1 MNKSNL
7 RALLTPIVLALAIV
21 FGMML
26 NRFLPDRGQVSASS
40 EMFLPVTGSKLDLII
55 KMIQHTYV
63 DTVDTREIVDNTD
76 QGIVRPVRVVNVESL
91 GAINKLYTG
100 VVEAEEYSNL
110 AFKLSGPLIAMNVD
124 EGQKVKKGQVIA
136 AVDPLDYRLQFEA
149 NKAAYLTAKSQ
160 LERNRRLLSMQAISQ
175 QEYEIAEANYIK
187 GKSAYETSAN
197 TLEDTKLRAPFDG
210 FVEKKFVENYQKV
223 NPGESIIKLVNP
235 NKLAVGFTLPETSVD
250 LTRTPM
256 TVTVEFDTYKGIWFK
271 AKVKEFIDASP
282 DGTGIPVKL
291 VIDDSRFSR
300 DKHNIYPGFSC
311 KVNLKIETPVEDSYI
326 VPMSALFKNSTSNET
341 CVWVYDPKTGTV
353 TSRIVEI
360 GQLFGNDKIMVQKG
374 LSNED
379 TIVVAGANYITEG
392 QKVKL
397 LK

>member
-1 MNKSNL
+1 M
-7 RALLTPIVLALAIV
+7 
-21 FGMML
+21 
-26 NRFLPDRGQVSASS
+26 RFTWMVCMIPA
-40 EMFLPVTGSKLDLII
+40 FLWAGCKG
-55 KMIQHTYV
+55 KKETYQDV
-63 DTVDTREIVDNTD
+63 
-76 QGIVRPVRVVNVESL
+76 VRPVRVVNVEAL
-91 GAINKLYTG
+91 GAINKVYTG
-100 VVEAEEYSNL
+100 IVEAEEYSNL
-110 AFKLSGPLIAMNVD
+110 AFKLSGPLVAMNVD

-136 AVDPLDYRLQFEA
+136 AVDPLDYKLQYEA

-160 LERNRRLLSMQAISQ
+160 LERNKRLLSMQAISK

-223 NPGESIIKLVNP
+223 MPGESIIKLVNP
-235 NKLAVGFTLPETSVD
+235 DKLAVGFTLPETSVD

-271 AKVKEFIDASP
+271 ARVKEFIDASP

-300 DKHNIYPGFSC
+300 DVHNIYPGFSC
-311 KVNLKIETPVEDSYI
+311 KVNLKIETTEENSYI
-326 VPMSALFKNSTSNET
+326 VPMSALFKNPTTNET
-341 CVWVYDPKTGTV
+341 SVWVYNPKTETV
-353 TSRIVEI
+353 HGKAVEI
-360 GQLFGNDKIMVQKG
+360 GQLFGSDKIMVQKG
-374 LSNED
+374 LTND
-379 TIVVAGANYITEG
+379 DIIVVAGVNYITEG

>member
-1 MNKSNL
+1 MGFKWMVYVAL
-7 RALLTPIVLALAIV
+7 ALLWS
-21 FGMML
+21 GCK
-26 NRFLPDRGQVSASS
+26 G
-40 EMFLPVTGSKLDLII
+40 K
-55 KMIQHTYV
+55 K
-63 DTVDTREIVDNTD
+63 DNTYQD
-76 QGIVRPVRVVNVESL
+76 IVRPVRVVNVESL

-124 EGQKVKKGQVIA
+124 EGQKVKKGQVVA

-149 NKAAYLTAKSQ
+149 NKAD
-160 LERNRRLLSMQAISQ
+160 
-175 QEYEIAEANYIK
+175 YIK

-291 VIDDSRFSR
+291 VIDDTRFSR

-326 VPMSALFKNSTSNET
+326 VPMSALFKNPTTGET
-341 CVWVYDPKTGTV
+341 CVWVYDPKTETV
-353 TSRIVEI
+353 TSRTVEI
-360 GQLFGNDKIMVQKG
+360 GQLFGSDKIMVQKG
-374 LSNED
+374 LTNED

>member
-1 MNKSNL
+1 MNGKL
-7 RALLTPIVLALAIV
+7 IPVFVLAAL
-21 FGMML
+21 MSCSQ
-26 NRFLPDRGQVSASS
+26 P
-40 EMFLPVTGSKLDLII
+40 PVK
-55 KMIQHTYV
+55 
-63 DTVDTREIVDNTD
+63 E
-76 QGIVRPVRVVNVESL
+76 QGPRPVKLAEVTSLNLVEKSFS
-91 GAINKLYTG
+91 G
-100 VVEAEEYSNL
+100 VVSPDQFSGL
-110 AFKLSGPLIAMNVD
+110 AFKMSGPLISLKVD
-124 EGQKVKKGQVIA
+124 EGQKVRTGQVVAEI
-136 AVDPLDYRLQFEA
+136 DPQDFKWEYEAKKASFQTAEAQLQR
-149 NKAAYLTAKSQ
+149 AKK
-160 LERNRRLLSMQAISQ
+160 LLSKQAISK
-175 QEYEIAEANYIK
+175 QEYETTEASYSNAKAAFEY
-187 GKSAYETSAN
+187 AQN
-197 TLEDTKLRAPFDG
+197 QLEQTKLRAPFDG
-210 FVEKKFVENYQKV
+210 FIQKKYVENYQKV

-326 VPMSALFKNSTSNET
+326 VPMSALFKNSTTNET
-341 CVWVYDPKTGTV
+341 CVWVYDPKTETV
-353 TSRIVEI
+353 TSRTVEI

-374 LSNED
+374 LTNED

>member
-1 MNKSNL
+1 MIP
-7 RALLTPIVLALAIV
+7 A
-21 FGMML
+21 
-26 NRFLPDRGQVSASS
+26 FLWAGCKGKK
-40 EMFLPVTGSKLDLII
+40 E
-55 KMIQHTYV
+55 TYQDV
-63 DTVDTREIVDNTD
+63 
-76 QGIVRPVRVVNVESL
+76 VRPVRVVNVESL
-91 GAINKLYTG
+91 GAINKVYTG
-100 VVEAEEYSNL
+100 IVEAEEYSNL
-110 AFKLSGPLIAMNVD
+110 AFKLSGPLVAMNVD

-136 AVDPLDYRLQFEA
+136 AVDPLDYKLQYEA

-160 LERNRRLLSMQAISQ
+160 LERNKRLLSMQAISK

-223 NPGESIIKLVNP
+223 MPGESIIKLVNP
-235 NKLAVGFTLPETSVD
+235 DKLAVGFTLPETSVD

-271 AKVKEFIDASP
+271 ARVKEFIDASP

-300 DKHNIYPGFSC
+300 DIHNIYPGFSC
-311 KVNLKIETPVEDSYI
+311 KVNLKIETMEENSYI
-326 VPMSALFKNSTSNET
+326 VPMSALFKNPMTNET
-341 CVWVYDPKTGTV
+341 SVWVYNPKTETV
-353 TSRIVEI
+353 YGKTVVI
-360 GQLFGNDKIMVQKG
+360 GQLLGSDKIMVQKG
-374 LSNED
+374 LSND
-379 TIVVAGANYITEG
+379 DIIVVAGVNYITEG

>member
-1 MNKSNL
+1 MGFKWMIYIAV
-7 RALLTPIVLALAIV
+7 ALLWS
-21 FGMML
+21 GCK
-26 NRFLPDRGQVSASS
+26 G
-40 EMFLPVTGSKLDLII
+40 K
-55 KMIQHTYV
+55 K
-63 DTVDTREIVDNTD
+63 DNTYQD
-76 QGIVRPVRVVNVESL
+76 IVRPVRVVNVESL

-282 DGTGIPVKL
+282 DDHSTIAHGYLTLSMLPYLWNQIIQV
-291 VIDDSRFSR
+291 
-300 DKHNIYPGFSC
+300 N
-311 KVNLKIETPVEDSYI
+311 NLKMMINYGMDKMKFGQAVLSGQSIRLVTTLHSLTNLRGVAKAEIKFAIEIKDQPKK
-326 VPMSALFKNSTSNET
+326 AL
-341 CVWVYDPKTGTV
+341 
-353 TSRIVEI
+353 
-360 GQLFGNDKIMVQKG
+360 
-374 LSNED
+374 
-379 TIVVAGANYITEG
+379 EG
-392 QKVKL
+392 IAVFL
-397 LK
+397 YYFN

>member
-1 MNKSNL
+1 M
-7 RALLTPIVLALAIV
+7 
-21 FGMML
+21 
-26 NRFLPDRGQVSASS
+26 RFTWMVCMIPA
-40 EMFLPVTGSKLDLII
+40 FLWAGCKG
-55 KMIQHTYV
+55 KKETYQ
-63 DTVDTREIVDNTD
+63 DT
-76 QGIVRPVRVVNVESL
+76 VRPVRVVNVESL
-91 GAINKLYTG
+91 GAINKVYTG
-100 VVEAEEYSNL
+100 IVEAEEYSNL
-110 AFKLSGPLIAMNVD
+110 AFKLSGPLVAMNVD

-136 AVDPLDYRLQFEA
+136 AVDPLEYKLQYEA

-160 LERNRRLLSMQAISQ
+160 LERNKRLLSMQAISK

-197 TLEDTKLRAPFDG
+197 TLEDTKLKAPFDG

-223 NPGESIIKLVNP
+223 MPGESIIKLVNP
-235 NKLAVGFTLPETSVD
+235 DKLAVGFTLPETSVD

-271 AKVKEFIDASP
+271 AGVKEFIDASP

-300 DKHNIYPGFSC
+300 DIHNIYPGFSC
-311 KVNLKIETPVEDSYI
+311 KVNLKIETTEENSYI
-326 VPMSALFKNSTSNET
+326 VPMSALFKNPTTNET
-341 CVWVYDPKTGTV
+341 SVWVYNPKTETV
-353 TSRIVEI
+353 HGKTVVI
-360 GQLFGNDKIMVQKG
+360 GQLFGSDKIMVQKG
-374 LSNED
+374 LSND
-379 TIVVAGANYITEG
+379 DIIVVAGVNYITEG

>member
-1 MNKSNL
+1 
-7 RALLTPIVLALAIV
+7 
-21 FGMML
+21 
-26 NRFLPDRGQVSASS
+26 
-40 EMFLPVTGSKLDLII
+40 
-55 KMIQHTYV
+55 
-63 DTVDTREIVDNTD
+63 
-76 QGIVRPVRVVNVESL
+76 
-91 GAINKLYTG
+91 
-100 VVEAEEYSNL
+100 
-110 AFKLSGPLIAMNVD
+110 
-124 EGQKVKKGQVIA
+124 
-136 AVDPLDYRLQFEA
+136 
-149 NKAAYLTAKSQ
+149 
-160 LERNRRLLSMQAISQ
+160 MQAISQ

-187 GKSAYETSAN
+187 GKTAYETSAN

-326 VPMSALFKNSTSNET
+326 VPMSALFKNSTTNET
-341 CVWVYDPKTGTV
+341 CVWVYDPKTETV
-353 TSRIVEI
+353 TSRTVEI

-374 LSNED
+374 LTNED

>member
-1 MNKSNL
+1 
-7 RALLTPIVLALAIV
+7 
-21 FGMML
+21 
-26 NRFLPDRGQVSASS
+26 
-40 EMFLPVTGSKLDLII
+40 
-55 KMIQHTYV
+55 
-63 DTVDTREIVDNTD
+63 
-76 QGIVRPVRVVNVESL
+76 
-91 GAINKLYTG
+91 
-100 VVEAEEYSNL
+100 
-110 AFKLSGPLIAMNVD
+110 
-124 EGQKVKKGQVIA
+124 
-136 AVDPLDYRLQFEA
+136 
-149 NKAAYLTAKSQ
+149 
-160 LERNRRLLSMQAISQ
+160 MQAISQ
-175 QEYEIAEANYIK
+175 QEYEIAKANYIK

-326 VPMSALFKNSTSNET
+326 VPMSALFKNPTSNET

-353 TSRIVEI
+353 TSRTVEI

>member
-1 MNKSNL
+1 
-7 RALLTPIVLALAIV
+7 
-21 FGMML
+21 
-26 NRFLPDRGQVSASS
+26 
-40 EMFLPVTGSKLDLII
+40 
-55 KMIQHTYV
+55 
-63 DTVDTREIVDNTD
+63 
-76 QGIVRPVRVVNVESL
+76 
-91 GAINKLYTG
+91 
-100 VVEAEEYSNL
+100 
-110 AFKLSGPLIAMNVD
+110 
-124 EGQKVKKGQVIA
+124 
-136 AVDPLDYRLQFEA
+136 
-149 NKAAYLTAKSQ
+149 
-160 LERNRRLLSMQAISQ
+160 MQAISQ

-326 VPMSALFKNSTSNET
+326 VPMSALFKNSTTNET
-341 CVWVYDPKTGTV
+341 CVWVYDPKTETV
-353 TSRIVEI
+353 TSRTVEI
-360 GQLFGNDKIMVQKG
+360 GQLFGSDKIMVQKG
-374 LSNED
+374 LTNED

>member
-1 MNKSNL
+1 MGFKWIL
-7 RALLTPIVLALAIV
+7 YVLVVLLWS
-21 FGMML
+21 GCQ
-26 NRFLPDRGQVSASS
+26 G
-40 EMFLPVTGSKLDLII
+40 K
-55 KMIQHTYV
+55 K
-63 DTVDTREIVDNTD
+63 DNAYQD
-76 QGIVRPVRVVNVESL
+76 IVRPVKVVNVESL

-175 QEYEIAEANYIK
+175 QEYEIAEANYIR
-187 GKSAYETSAN
+187 GKSAYETSVN
-197 TLEDTKLRAPFDG
+197 TLENTKLRAPFDG

-223 NPGESIIKLVNP
+223 NPGESIVKLVNP

-256 TVTVEFDTYKGIWFK
+256 TVTVEFDTYKGLWFK

-311 KVNLKIETPVEDSYI
+311 KVNLKIET
-326 VPMSALFKNSTSNET
+326 MSALSRNPTSNET
-341 CVWVYDPKTGTV
+341 CVWVYDPKTETV
-353 TSRIVEI
+353 TSRTVEI
-360 GQLFGNDKIMVQKG
+360 GQLFGSDKIMVQKG
-374 LSNED
+374 LTDED
-379 TIVVAGANYITEG
+379 SIVVAGANYITEG